1 MRGEMRQRRVHV
13 ASRENLHQNPGMSAR
28 LRVTALLEVI
38 LLLVGPQVTAQETT
52 DSVLAGVDSVDARI
66 ALTWDARIPNLVES
80 TVRSRLQTVFELEL
94 RQRGIVV
101 STGASNY
108 LTISLTVLYSGGTAS
123 FANHIFLSEPGLPKR
138 TISHLMMTGL
148 ASPNLKRWQALRT
161 SDSARASL
169 ELRAKMWEKFWSA
182 YDSSTTAWVISWSGP
197 NGVSHVGRD
206 NLQDALEKQTIE
218 MAQAFANAYMAVH
231 RR

>member
-1 MRGEMRQRRVHV
+1 
-13 ASRENLHQNPGMSAR
+13 MSAR

-108 LTISLTVLYSGGTAS
+108 LTISLTVLYIGGAAS

-138 TISHLMMTGL
+138 TISHLMMTSL
-148 ASPNLKRWQALRT
+148 ASLDFKRWQALRT

-182 YDSSTTAWVISWSGP
+182 YDSSTTTWVISWSGP

-231 RR
+231 RRR